1 MANPIIDPARA
12 AQVSWLLAAAAL
24 LAILKLHL
32 LSAVFA
38 GLLVY
43 ELVHALAP
51 LLRRKPF
58 TERSRLAAVVI
69 LSTLIIGL
77 LSAAIVGAIAF
88 FRSDAGS
95 LSGLLQRMA
104 DIIDGARGSLPAW
117 MVEWLPAD
125 ADELRQAIAQWL
137 RENSSRIQLWGATA
151 GRVAFHVVIGMI
163 IGAMLA
169 LREATSA
176 PLGGPLAR
184 ALEERAYRFG
194 EAFRQVVFAQVRIAL
209 INAVF
214 TALYLAV
221 LLPAF
226 GVNLPFTATLVV
238 ITFVAGLLPVVGN
251 VISNSI
257 IVVLSLAHSPLLAL
271 VSLGFLVTIHKLEY
285 FLNARIIGTRIHAR
299 AWELLLAI
307 LVMEAAFG
315 IAGAVA
321 APVYY
326 AYVKQEL
333 VDQGLI

>member
-1 MANPIIDPARA
+1 MANSINDPARA

-43 ELVHALAP
+43 ELVQSLAP
-51 LLRRKPF
+51 FLKRRLF
-58 TERSRLAAVVI
+58 TERSRLAAVVV
-69 LSTLIIGL
+69 LSVLIIGL
-77 LSAAIVGAIAF
+77 LSAAIVGALAF

-95 LSGLLQRMA
+95 LTALLQRMA

-117 MVEWLPAD
+117 VVESLPAD
-125 ADELRQAIAQWL
+125 ADELRIAIAQWL
-137 RENSSRIQLWGATA
+137 RENSPKLQLWGATA

-163 IGAMLA
+163 VGAMLA
-169 LREATSA
+169 MREAA
-176 PLGGPLAR
+176 AEPLGGPLAR

-194 EAFRQVVFAQVRIAL
+194 EAFRQVVFAQVRIAA
-209 INAVF
+209 INAAF
-214 TALYLAV
+214 TAIYLAV

-226 GVNLPFTATLVV
+226 GVKLPFTATLVV
-238 ITFVAGLLPVVGN
+238 ITFVAGLLPVIGN
-251 VISNSI
+251 VISNSV
-257 IVVLSLAHSPLLAL
+257 IVVLSLAHSPTLAL
-271 VSLGFLVTIHKLEY
+271 VSLAFLVTIHKLEY
-285 FLNARIIGTRIHAR
+285 FLNARIIGTRIHAH

-326 AYVKQEL
+326 AYVKKEL
-333 VDQGLI
+333 VDEGLI